1 MCFASSSPRLR
12 SLCSAGWKAM
22 RASAIAPWMLLWTM
36 VGFAAL
42 VLGFASGCSRTV
54 LVPESSPIRIG
65 PETRA
70 RVYALDGGEWVLSE
84 GRVEIPEGW
93 YCVPPSFV
101 EEEKP

>member
-1 MCFASSSPRLR
+1 
-12 SLCSAGWKAM
+12 M

-42 VLGFASGCSRTV
+42 VLAFASGCSRTV

-84 GRVEIPEGW
+84 NRVEIPEGW

>member
-1 MCFASSSPRLR
+1 MRSTASSRPWLSA
-12 SLCSAGWKAM
+12 CSAGL
-22 RASAIAPWMLLWTM
+22 RAALSHGIAPWMLLWI
-36 VGFAAL
+36 GIGCAAA

-65 PETRA
+65 PETRT

-84 GRVEIPEGW
+84 NRVEIPEGW

-101 EEEKP
+101 EEKE

>member
-1 MCFASSSPRLR
+1 
-12 SLCSAGWKAM
+12 M